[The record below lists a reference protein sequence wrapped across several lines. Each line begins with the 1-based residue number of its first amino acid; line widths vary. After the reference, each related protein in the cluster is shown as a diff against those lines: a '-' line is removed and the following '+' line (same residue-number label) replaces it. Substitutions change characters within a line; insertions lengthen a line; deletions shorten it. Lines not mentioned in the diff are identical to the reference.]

1 MLVKSSCDSAEELWP
16 LCKAAIY
23 SADNMQC
30 RLSSAV
36 LPVGCKGRPLQ
47 QAGLHPVSLREC
59 AIKELITVKNIP
71 LLRKSTPFLCCSYV
85 SVFERKREQ
94 AATFSP
100 LQAWFCTPVKGSHA
114 FIFFPHNH
122 EAWQYS
128 PDADT
133 SE

>member
-36 LPVGCKGRPLQ
+36 LPTGRKGRPLQ

-59 AIKELITVKNIP
+59 AIRELITVKNIP
-71 LLRKSTPFLCCSYV
+71 LLSKSTPFLCCLLLCIQ
-85 SVFERKREQ
+85 EEKR
-94 AATFSP
+94 TSSNLLSLP
-100 LQAWFCTPVKGSHA
+100 GLVYTPFKGSRA
-114 FIFFPHNH
+114 FIFFPHNNEVQQH
-122 EAWQYS
+122 S
-128 PDADT
+128 LGADT
-133 SE
+133 SD